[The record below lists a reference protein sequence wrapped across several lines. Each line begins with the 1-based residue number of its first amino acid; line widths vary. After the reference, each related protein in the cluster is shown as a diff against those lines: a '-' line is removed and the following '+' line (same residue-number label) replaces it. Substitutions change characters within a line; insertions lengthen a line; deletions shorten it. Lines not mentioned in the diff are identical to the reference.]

1 MGYQIESTTAS
12 ANLQFLRQDIG
23 HSRTQAHKR
32 RRRGLENITYEK
44 AFERAEDSR
53 KAADEALNRA
63 LRGES
68 TQNIRTSIPG
78 NGGRDERINLAKL
91 FARLKELND
100 NPEAARQ
107 AAQATTEQVS
117 LQAERKTTEIEISID
132 VNRPVYGLEVVNK
145 NLAQTDRYLFEFRD
159 GATLTIKD
167 KWSGRSTTI
176 FGDPHVDVDDLEGNS
191 DGDFKDLTESER
203 FTTFILQDGTRLTIT
218 ALDTGIIEKVD
229 IFLGTQHLQ
238 GTGAGSGDWEKQQLF
253 DSKVQNGD
261 GYESTLE
268 RGDMIKAGGDGNDWY
283 NEAGALVW
291 GKTTGPI
298 VYTRPSLALEVKVKQ
313 TIETLNFVSHHDVS
327 V

>member
-12 ANLQFLRQDIG
+12 ANLQMLHQDLG
-23 HSRTQAHKR
+23 RARTPARRR
-32 RRRGLENITYEK
+32 RRRGLDDLAYEK
-44 AFERAEDSR
+44 IFQRAEASR
-53 KAADEALNRA
+53 KAADDNLNKA

-68 TQNIRTSIPG
+68 AQYIRTSIPG
-78 NGGRDERINLAKL
+78 NGGKDERIDLARL

-107 AAQATTEQVS
+107 AAQDSVEQVNV
-117 LQAERKTTEIEISID
+117 QIEHKTTEIEVSID
-132 VNRPVYGLEVVNK
+132 VNQPVYGLEVVNK

-176 FGDPHVDVDDLEGNS
+176 FGDPHVDVDDVEGNV
-191 DGDFKDLTESER
+191 DGDFKDLAENER
-203 FTTFILQDGTRLTIT
+203 FTTFMLQDGTRLTIT

-229 IFLGTQHLQ
+229 LFLGMQHLQ
-238 GTGAGSGDWEKQQLF
+238 GTGAGSSDWEKQQLF
-253 DSKVQNGD
+253 DGRVQQGD

-268 RGDMIKAGGDGNDWY
+268 RGDVIKAGGDGNDWY

-291 GKTTGPI
+291 GKTTGPT
-298 VYTRPSLALEVKVKQ
+298 VYTRPTLAMEVKVKQ
-313 TIETLNFVSHHDVS
+313 TIETLNYVSRHDVS
-327 V
+327 I